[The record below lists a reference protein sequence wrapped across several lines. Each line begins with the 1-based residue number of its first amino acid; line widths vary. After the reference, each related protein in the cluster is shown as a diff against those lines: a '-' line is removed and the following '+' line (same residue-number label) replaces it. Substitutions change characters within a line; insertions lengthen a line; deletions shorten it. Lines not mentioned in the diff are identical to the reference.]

1 MKKKFKNFNE
11 LKSRARSRGFKIFK
25 TIYQNHL
32 AERSKKKRILIIL
45 GCQRS
50 GTSMMMKI
58 FDNDIHTKVYGEFSE
73 LSATHS
79 DPIRL
84 APYPQVF
91 ETINNTRAVAIVM
104 KPLVESQNAVNLLNY
119 FASSNALW
127 MFRHYKDVVSSGF
140 IHWGSQNGIKNLF
153 SIIRND
159 QSNWRSQGVSRK
171 TRNLIARYY
180 SRDMSPYDA
189 EVLFWYMR
197 NILFFEQDLH
207 NDPRVLMCKYEDL
220 VGSPLQT
227 VKSIYAFAG
236 FKFPDK
242 NISSMVHSNS
252 VQKGK
257 QVELSPAIDELC
269 SDLWIKLN
277 NTYLAQMNCIKRQ
290 EFLPN
295 SKLSRCRMDE
305 KNRYIQQAGAEAEP
319 GTVL

>member
-1 MKKKFKNFNE
+1 MKSKYKNINE
-11 LKSRARSRGFKIFK
+11 LKSRVSSRAFRTYKI
-25 TIYQNHL
+25 IYQNYL
-32 AERSKKKRILIIL
+32 AKRSKKKRILFIL

-84 APYPQVF
+84 APYPHVF
-91 ETINNTRAVAIVM
+91 KTINNTRAVSIVM
-104 KPLVESQNAVNLLNY
+104 KPLVESQNAVHLLDY
-119 FASSNALW
+119 FVSSNALW

-153 SIIRND
+153 PIIRND
-159 QSNWRSQGVSRK
+159 QTNWRSQGVSRK

-197 NILFFEQDLH
+197 NVLFFEQDLH

-220 VGSPLQT
+220 VTAPWQT
-227 VKSIYAFAG
+227 VKAIYTFAG
-236 FKFPDK
+236 FKLSDK
-242 NISSMVHSNS
+242 NIVSMVHSNS

-257 QVELSPAIDELC
+257 QIELSPAIDELC
-269 SDLWIKLN
+269 SDLWGKLN
-277 NTYLAQMNCIKRQ
+277 NSYLAQMDCIKQQ
-290 EFLPN
+290 EFLPK
-295 SKLSRCRMDE
+295 SKLSGWRLDV
-305 KNRYIQQAGAEAEP
+305 KDRYIQQTGTETAP
-319 GTVL
+319 G